1 MAAQAT
7 ALGGFYVLVN
17 LCNDCRTNQFE
28 RAGKNNNQCHMED
41 RKRNV

>member
-17 LCNDCRTNQFE
+17 RTNQFE
-28 RAGKNNNQCHMED
+28 RAGKKNNQCHMED
-41 RKRNV
+41 RKGNV